1 MRADNGL
8 TRRRLLAGAAGTAL
22 LHGAV
27 QAAALQR
34 EHRVLF
40 GSLCELIVP
49 GAAALPAALGEAL
62 WRRLAQINA
71 GWNAWK
77 PGELT
82 ALNAALRAGRPA
94 RASPALRAV
103 LQSAQHLETVS
114 GGCFNAAIGGLVG
127 AWGFHADELRDGSR
141 PREAVLQ
148 RWRGALPTLA
158 QLEWRGDR
166 VIAHH
171 PALQV
176 DLGGYAKGV
185 AVDDALD
192 RLRAGGVQHAVLNLG
207 GNLATMGQGAEGPW
221 RIGIR
226 DPFGDGLLGS
236 LPTGAR
242 EAVVTSGL
250 YERYRW
256 LDGERCGHVIDPL
269 RAAPADEL
277 VSVTVVHPSA
287 GVADAAAT
295 ALLAAG
301 AARWPRV
308 AERMALDQVLVVERD
323 GRVRAHARLA
333 RRVAF
338 TSAGWRGRLTEL

>member
-1 MRADNGL
+1 MAQAAL
-8 TRRRLLAGAAGTAL
+8 TRRRLLAGFAGTAL

-27 QAAALQR
+27 QAAALRR

-49 GAAALPAALGEAL
+49 SAAALPDSVRAAL
-62 WRRLAQINA
+62 WQRLAQMNA

-77 PGELT
+77 PGALT
-82 ALNAALRAGRPA
+82 TLNDALRAGRPA
-94 RASPALRAV
+94 RVTPALRAV
-103 LQSAQHLETVS
+103 LQSAQRLEAAS

-127 AWGFHADELRDGSR
+127 AWGFHADDLRGGSR
-141 PREAVLQ
+141 PHEAVLR

-158 QLEWRGDR
+158 QLEWRGDQ
-166 VIAHH
+166 VLGHH
-171 PALQV
+171 PALQI

-192 RLRAGGVQHAVLNLG
+192 RLHAVGVHDAVLNLG
-207 GNLATMGQGAEGPW
+207 GNLATLGQGADGPW

-236 LPTGAR
+236 LQTGAR

-256 LDGERCGHVIDPL
+256 LDGERCGHVIDPR

-338 TSAGWRGRLTEL
+338 VSAEWRGRLTTL